1 MTTDLCAQARDL
13 LPAYSIGA
21 TTDDETRF
29 VESQMADCPDLAHEL
44 RDYQTLSEGLM
55 RNVPQLAPPPRL
67 FENIMA
73 AAAASASST
82 STNQTPSSVGRSTAD
97 AQHIAPV
104 FPTKR
109 KTDEKSPLTLRTIL
123 AYGFVATLAL
133 ALVGSNLYWLNQYNT
148 LSDDRAELYDRYA
161 WLEDELRAQNIS
173 FDTMRAPDTRWAR
186 MALPDASTENPPQV
200 DDPYAWIVWSASSES
215 GVLMAQNFPRVEPNQ
230 VYQLWGH
237 VGESDVSLATFR
249 PNDYGEAL
257 VQVNTP
263 TWGFERFWITN
274 EPDGGSPAP
283 SGDPLVRVRL
293 NS

>member
-44 RDYQTLSEGLM
+44 RDYQMLSEGLM

-67 FENIMA
+67 FESLMA
-73 AAAASASST
+73 ATAASASGS
-82 STNQTPSSVGRSTAD
+82 STNQHSSSVGRPAAD
-97 AQHIAPV
+97 AQQMAPV
-104 FPTKR
+104 FPSKR
-109 KTDEKSPLTLRTIL
+109 KTDEKSRFTLRTIL
-123 AYGFVATLAL
+123 AYGFVAALTLAL
-133 ALVGSNLYWLNQYNT
+133 IGSNLYWATRYNQ
-148 LSDDRAELYDRYA
+148 LSDDRKELYDQYV
-161 WLEDELRAQNIS
+161 WLEDELRARNIS

-186 MALPDASTENPPQV
+186 MALPSADSETLPQS

-215 GVLMAQNFPRVEPNQ
+215 GVLMAENFPRVEPNK

-237 VGESDVSLATFR
+237 VGESDVSLGTFR
-249 PNDYGEAL
+249 TDDYGEAL

-263 TWGFERFWITN
+263 TWGFERFWITT
-274 EPDGGSPAP
+274 EPDGGSETPT
-283 SGDPLVRVRL
+283 GDPLVRVRL
-293 NS
+293 S